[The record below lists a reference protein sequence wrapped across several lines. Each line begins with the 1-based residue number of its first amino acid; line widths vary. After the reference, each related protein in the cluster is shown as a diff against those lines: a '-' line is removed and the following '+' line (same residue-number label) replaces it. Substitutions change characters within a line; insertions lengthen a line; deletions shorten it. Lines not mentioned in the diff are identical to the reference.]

1 MVVGWVQCSTE
12 GAVEFEFRV
21 HCHSLKKQLNPQLTL
36 KMLRSVSVLLRAT
49 GGSHVSRQ
57 AVGGSSA
64 YMTSRTFCAAAKKSK
79 AKKVKKAKKGEPEE
93 NDKEEEWIANLI
105 DTAEAVRK

>member
-1 MVVGWVQCSTE
+1 
-12 GAVEFEFRV
+12 
-21 HCHSLKKQLNPQLTL
+21 
-36 KMLRSVSVLLRAT
+36 
-49 GGSHVSRQ
+49 
-57 AVGGSSA
+57 
-64 YMTSRTFCAAAKKSK
+64 MTSRTFCAAAKKSK